1 MSRTARRRYAAIK
14 RHVPTCSRGLV
25 LAAAVTAAN
34 VHDTQ
39 AAGWLLDRAVE
50 AGRMPVP
57 VKADGIQAGARMDE
71 APSGI
76 AWRCRFSLRIVQQDL

>member
-1 MSRTARRRYAAIK
+1 MILDSHSIVFGSQAGIRGTDGKKVRCIK

-39 AAGWLLDRAVE
+39 AAGWLLDGAVE
-50 AGRMPVP
+50 AGRMPVL
-57 VKADGIQAGARMDE
+57 VKADGI
-71 APSGI
+71 
-76 AWRCRFSLRIVQQDL
+76 